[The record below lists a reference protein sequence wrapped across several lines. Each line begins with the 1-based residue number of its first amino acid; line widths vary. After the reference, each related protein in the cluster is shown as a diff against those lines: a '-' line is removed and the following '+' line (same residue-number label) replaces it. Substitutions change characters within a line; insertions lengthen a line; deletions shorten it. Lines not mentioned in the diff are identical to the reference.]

1 MLLEE
6 PKGKVARV
14 NTLYFIGCDLLCEKT
29 HNTSL
34 KGAKDFDIM
43 VLQIVFLLNIGPKGI
58 YQWTLEEKGLLI
70 ECFENFMSNNGRL
83 T

>member
-1 MLLEE
+1 
-6 PKGKVARV
+6 
-14 NTLYFIGCDLLCEKT
+14 
-29 HNTSL
+29 
-34 KGAKDFDIM
+34 M

>member
-1 MLLEE
+1 MLLKE

-14 NTLYFIGCDLLCEKT
+14 NTLYFVGCDLLCEKT

-43 VLQIVFLLNIGPKGI
+43 TLQIVFFSFAKH
-58 YQWTLEEKGLLI
+58 WT
-70 ECFENFMSNNGRL
+70 
-83 T
+83 